1 MDITSTKQLEES
13 TQAQNNFIE
22 IKDGEKATLRI
33 VSGIKGVKEH
43 NLEIKGKRRGITCP
57 EAMEEWEAKEEDR
70 PINSAIK
77 CPVCKS
83 TNFPDRKVKTQFLAI
98 AIDDKSQVG
107 VLKKG
112 PSVYKVITDLMGEG
126 YNLSE
131 TPVIISRKGEKLDTE
146 YTVLPARK
154 DTPLTDEEKQAVAK
168 FQEGYD
174 IEMHSKPMSYE
185 NIERKMRGEDLIFD
199 DEKAED
205 TLTLPD

>member
-1 MDITSTKQLEES
+1 MDITSTKQLEDS
-13 TQAQNNFIE
+13 TQAQTSFID

-43 NLEIKGKRRGITCP
+43 NIDIQGSRRAIMCP

-70 PINSAIK
+70 QINKAIK
-77 CPVCKS
+77 CPVCERPNMPERRVS
-83 TNFPDRKVKTQFLAI
+83 TKFFAI
-98 AIDDKSQVG
+98 AIDDKGTVG

-126 YNLSE
+126 YDLSE

-154 DTPLTDEEKQAVAK
+154 DAPLTEEEKAAVEK
-168 FQEGYD
+168 FKEGYD
-174 IEMHSKPMSYE
+174 IEQYAKPMSYE
-185 NIERKMRGEDLIFD
+185 NIVRKLNGQQPIFD
-199 DEKAED
+199 ENKAED
-205 TLTLPD
+205 TMKLPD